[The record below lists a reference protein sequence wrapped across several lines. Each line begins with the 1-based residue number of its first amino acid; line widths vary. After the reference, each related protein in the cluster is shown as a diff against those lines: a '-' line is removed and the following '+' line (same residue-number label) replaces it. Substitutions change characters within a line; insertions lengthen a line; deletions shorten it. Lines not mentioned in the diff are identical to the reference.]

1 MVKPDTFHEIPVI
14 DVAALRDGGLD
25 AVARIAGEM
34 RRASET
40 AGFFYVRNHGV
51 AAETCDRAR
60 NAAAAFFALPEDEK
74 QKVRVNDLHRG
85 YVGFGQAKL
94 SEEARTD
101 LKESF
106 VWGLELPADDPDVAA
121 GKPLIGAN
129 QWPTAMPEFE
139 TAMMAF
145 YDALSDCA
153 RMLLRPLAVGIGLP
167 DDWFVERFAKPLGRG
182 AVLRYPPQPPTAPGD
197 QFGTSAHTDYGGI
210 TLVWQD
216 QAGGLEVLNRDGV
229 WVPAPPIPET
239 FVVNIGDL
247 MERWTNHVYA
257 SNPHRVTNASGG
269 ERYSMAL
276 FFDPDFD
283 TVIECIETCTG
294 PENPPRYP
302 PTTCGEYVVGRFNDV
317 FEYRKAV

>member
-1 MVKPDTFHEIPVI
+1 MANQDTFLEIPVI
-14 DVAALRDGGLD
+14 DCAPLRDGGPD
-25 AVARIAGEM
+25 GVAQVARDM
-34 RRASET
+34 RQASES

-51 AAETCDRAR
+51 PAEVCDRAR
-60 NAAAAFFALPEDEK
+60 SAAASFFALPESEK
-74 QKVRVNDLHRG
+74 EQVKVNELHRG

-94 SEEARTD
+94 SETARSD

-106 VWGLELPADDPDVAA
+106 VWGLELAADDPDVAA
-121 GKPLIGAN
+121 GKALMGPN
-129 QWPTAMPEFE
+129 QWPASPPEFAA
-139 TAMMAF
+139 AMTGF
-145 YDALSDCA
+145 YDALSTCA

-167 DDWFVERFAKPLGRG
+167 EDWFVQRFTKPLARG

-216 QAGGLEVLNRDGV
+216 QAGGLEVLNRDGA
-229 WVPAPPIPET
+229 WVQAAPMPET

-283 TVIECIETCTG
+283 TVIDCIETCTG
-294 PENPPRYP
+294 PEKPPLYP
-302 PTTCGEYVVGRFNDV
+302 PTTCGDYIVGRFNDV